1 MTSVALATTTAY
13 AVEAARAIAA
23 SGGNAV
29 DCALAT
35 AIMSVNTEPSVCA
48 LAGGAYVTIWAP
60 GDDPVTF
67 DGIHAIPGLG
77 LKESERGHGKTDVR
91 LDYGGGISTI
101 IGAGSVAV
109 PGALS
114 AFEKAWKRY
123 GSIGWSDLFEPTIQA
138 TRAGFPL
145 SAACH
150 YYLGYSADLIFNR
163 SADGYRALHD
173 KDGKLRELGSPIHV
187 PHLADTLAAIAAEGA
202 AAFYEGDIAHAISK
216 HVRAGGGSLTLEDLA
231 NYEAIERPAL
241 VADIDSW
248 HIATNPPP
256 AVGGAVLTAMLLACG
271 DLHASDWDPDS
282 LARLVH
288 VQRACLDFRRDHLD
302 ISDDIDGEAARLI
315 LAAKQG
321 QLLSQWSSSS
331 TIHTSAVDDTGL
343 GCAITASS
351 GYGSGEMPEGTGLW
365 LNNALGEIELNRREV
380 ESRPVGTRLPSNMAP
395 TVARSD
401 DAVLAIGS
409 PGADR
414 ITTAIHQVLT
424 NVLQFDMTLK
434 EAIAHPRL
442 HVDTSGD
449 TDHLRAEPG
458 LDIPELDLPLYTFPD
473 ISMYFGG
480 VSVASY
486 DRHKGFEVESDARR
500 ESGVFLSGTRPQP

>member
-1 MTSVALATTTAY
+1 MTSVALATTTAH
-13 AVEAARAIAA
+13 AVEAAAAIAA

-67 DGIHAIPGLG
+67 DGNHAIPGLG
-77 LKESERGHGKTDVR
+77 LRQSERGHGKTDVR
-91 LDYGGGISTI
+91 LDYGGGITTI
-101 IGAGSVAV
+101 IGAGSIAV
-109 PGALS
+109 PGTLA
-114 AFEKAWKRY
+114 AFEKAWQRH
-123 GSIGWSDLFEPTIQA
+123 GSIRWSDLFEPTIRA
-138 TRAGFPL
+138 ARAGFPL

-173 KDGKLRELGSPIHV
+173 ANGKLLEPGGLVHV
-187 PHLADTLAAIAAEGA
+187 PHLADSLAAIAEEGA
-202 AAFYEGDIAHAISK
+202 ATFYTGDIAQAISK
-216 HVRAGGGSLTLEDLA
+216 HVRAGDGALTLEDLA
-231 NYEAIERPAL
+231 SYEAIERPAL

-271 DLHASDWDPDS
+271 DLHASDWDRES

-302 ISDDIDGEAARLI
+302 LTDNVGHEAARLI
-315 LAAKQG
+315 EAARHG
-321 QLLSQWSSSS
+321 QLMSEWSSSS
-331 TIHTSAVDDTGL
+331 TIQVSAVDDSGL

-351 GYGSGEMPEGTGLW
+351 GYGSGEMPDGTGLW

-401 DAVLAIGS
+401 AAVLAIGS

-424 NVLQFDMTLK
+424 NVLQFDMPLK

-442 HVDTSGD
+442 HVDTSGEAD
-449 TDHLRAEPG
+449 RLRAEPG
-458 LDIPELDLPLYTFPD
+458 LDLPELDLPLYTFPD

-486 DRHKGFEVESDARR
+486 DINSGFVVESDSRR
-500 ESGVFLSGTRPQP
+500 ESGVFLSEA

>member
-1 MTSVALATTTAY
+1 MTSVAVATTTAN
-13 AVEAARAIAA
+13 AVEAARAIATA
-23 SGGNAV
+23 GGNAV

-35 AIMSVNTEPSVCA
+35 AIMSVNMEPSVCA

-60 GDDPVTF
+60 GHDPVTI
-67 DGIHAIPGLG
+67 DGTTAIPGIG
-77 LKESERGHGKTDVR
+77 LAQNERGHGKTTVH
-91 LDYGGGISTI
+91 LDYGGGITTI
-101 IGAGSVAV
+101 VGAGSVAV
-109 PGALS
+109 PGALA
-114 AFEKAWKRY
+114 AFEKAWQRY
-123 GSIGWSDLFEPTIQA
+123 GGMGWGDLFEPTIEA
-138 TRAGFPL
+138 TREGFPL

-150 YYLGYSADLIFNR
+150 YYLGYSGDIIFNR
-163 SADGYRALHD
+163 SSDGYRALHD
-173 KDGKLRELGSPIHV
+173 KEGKLLDLGSPIHV

-202 AAFYEGDIAHAISK
+202 AIFYEGEIARAISG
-216 HVRAGGGSLTLEDLA
+216 HVRDGGGSLTLEDLA
-231 NYEAIERPAL
+231 SYEAIERPSL
-241 VADIDSW
+241 VADIGSW

-271 DLHASDWDPDS
+271 DLRASDWDPDS
-282 LARLVH
+282 LARLVC

-302 ISDDIDGEAARLI
+302 LTDDVDDEAARLI
-315 LAAKQG
+315 DAARHG
-321 QLLSQWSSSS
+321 QLMSQWSSSS
-331 TIHTSAVDDTGL
+331 TIHVSAVDDTGL

-380 ESRPVGTRLPSNMAP
+380 ESRPAGIRLPSNMAP

-401 DAVLAIGS
+401 VGVLAIGS

-424 NVLQFDMTLK
+424 NFLQFDMSLK

-449 TDHLRAEPG
+449 EDQLRAEPG
-458 LDIPELDLPLYTFPD
+458 LDLPEIDLPLYTFPD

-486 DRHKGFEVESDARR
+486 DSHKGFEVECDSRR
-500 ESGVFLSGTRPQP
+500 ESGVFLSGT